1 MSRGMGGRLLLVAA
15 VAAIA
20 WFAQDRFDDGGAGT
34 PPAGRGVATAPAGT
48 DAILAEAYESR
59 RDSLQVGGR
68 GTVSRLLADDND
80 GSRHQRFI
88 LRLAS
93 GQTVLVAHNIDL
105 APRIDGLRVGDTVE
119 FSGEFEWN
127 EQGGVVHWTHH
138 DPRGTH
144 AAGWLRHGGQTY
156 Q

>member
-1 MSRGMGGRLLLVAA
+1 MRREPRRAGWGKGGTLLLAAALLAAGWFGYRQEVATPGDGVPPASEAQLRFGPGDSNRQVRGSGSVERLL
-15 VAAIA
+15 
-20 WFAQDRFDDGGAGT
+20 RDD
-34 PPAGRGVATAPAGT
+34 
-48 DAILAEAYESR
+48 D
-59 RDSLQVGGR
+59 
-68 GTVSRLLADDND
+68 D

-88 LRLAS
+88 LRLPS